1 MKTFDIICTVH
12 LTKAYFYFTN
22 KWKLIQFD
30 K

>member
-12 LTKAYFYFTN
+12 LTTAHIYFTN